1 MDVRVGGQCHNCQY
15 SRPIRRRILIPLWL
29 CGERSKHHGEYPS
42 TPGPVV
48 GNPLTGSPFA
58 STAVLAAFAGK
69 DRSTVNQRL
78 LHWVDQHWVQTV
90 RPGGLGKSR
99 QVVYAFTAHGL
110 QHWVPLAYPQWDASS
125 FAATFHLDPL
135 GLLTYH
141 VPALVRYQTAYAVG
155 AQIVAQLRRT
165 DPLAQVQVQ
174 ITVDGHQLVALRKSK
189 GKRIQQIRV
198 ASDLF
203 IAATIRTEVYQRY
216 ESAQIWVDD
225 GVVPPH
231 RIHDRLHLLAEQWR
245 YAEATTPQTY
255 IIVRDVARLGVWQLE
270 AEAVQRSERWTSDAL
285 PGWIC
290 LVPVPWTWPLTNGG
304 QPAATR
310 HGSELRINIGDD
322 DPHGVA
328 LLPLEPDRWPLKS
341 TVPHLDLVPSQST
354 ARTLTAEAGLCDD
367 LCRLGYRGLRHDMD
381 DHRR

>member
-78 LHWVDQHWVQTV
+78 LHWV
-90 RPGGLGKSR
+90 
-99 QVVYAFTAHGL
+99 
-110 QHWVPLAYPQWDASS
+110 PLAYPQWEASS